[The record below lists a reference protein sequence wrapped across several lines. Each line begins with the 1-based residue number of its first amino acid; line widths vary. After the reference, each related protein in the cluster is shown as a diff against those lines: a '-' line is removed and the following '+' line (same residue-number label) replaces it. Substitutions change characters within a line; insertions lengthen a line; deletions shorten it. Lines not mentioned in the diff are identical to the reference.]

1 MLTVA
6 LTGGIA
12 AGKTVVAAALA
23 RCGAHVDAAD
33 AAARSLQS
41 PGGPAYGPIAAHFG
55 PGILAPDG
63 TIDRRRLAAVV
74 FSDARE
80 RAVLEAIVHPLVFAA
95 TRAEIARLEAEGRV
109 RVFVHE
115 AALTIEAGHA
125 AFYDR
130 IVVAYCPPDVQA
142 ARLAARDLA
151 SAEDARLRLAAQLP
165 AASRLAWADYVV
177 DTSGSLADT
186 IGRSEALYAELLGD
200 ERAKRNGT
208 LSPGQAKSGRAK

>member
-12 AGKTVVAAALA
+12 AGKTIVATALA
-23 RCGAHVDAAD
+23 RCGAHIDAAD
-33 AAARSLQS
+33 ATARSLQA
-41 PGGPAYGPIAAHFG
+41 PGGPAYGPIVDHFG

-63 TIDRRRLAAVV
+63 GIDRARLAAVV
-74 FSDARE
+74 FADARE
-80 RAVLEAIVHPLVFAA
+80 RAILNAIVHPLVFAA
-95 TRAEIARLEAEGRV
+95 TRSEIARLEAEGRI

-130 IVVAYCPPDVQA
+130 VVVATCPPDVQA
-142 ARLAARDLA
+142 ARLAARDRA

-165 AASRLAWADYVV
+165 ADARLAWADYVV
-177 DTSGSLADT
+177 DTSGALADT
-186 IGRSEALYAELLGD
+186 IGRSEALYAELLRD
-200 ERAKRNGT
+200 ERAKRNGV
-208 LSPGQAKSGRAK
+208 LSPGRAK